1 MSQHISAQNLSRLP
15 NDSAPAIERMI
26 TRAELEQ
33 ERQRYFDLFEFAP
46 DAYIVTDLNGK
57 IFEANQTAA
66 KLLNLSTG
74 FLIGKPLTVFIKLPE
89 RSIFRLNLARLRT
102 ERGKWDWVT
111 ILTPRKRT
119 TFTAHMH
126 AAPVSDTAREITAIR
141 WSIRDVT
148 AQKNLEDKL
157 RIQSARLQA
166 LSRHLVEA
174 QEIER
179 RQLARDLHDE
189 IGQLLTGLKLT
200 LEASQ
205 HQPEATPRHIANALG
220 LIDGLMT
227 QVRRLSLDL
236 RPPMLDDLG
245 LLASLHWSFDTA
257 GSPAGD
263 VPAPGLLVC
272 DATGALTLH
281 GAVEEGL
288 PSVGA
293 ALADGSTATLRGGTT
308 ATVLQSFLS
317 GGATNAPL
325 YTLIRQ
331 GVGEA
336 IYKVHS
342 GSKFDVVTPT
352 ATSGARGT
360 EFKITVKN
368 NGETELYVIEGK
380 VAFST
385 LRETVIAPLQQVIS
399 GLLNGLIGLL

>member
-245 LLASLHWSFDTA
+245 LLASLHWSFERYTTQTGIAVSFTHSGMDRRFL
-257 GSPAGD
+257 PAIEIS
-263 VPAPGLLVC
+263 AYRILQE
-272 DATGALTLH
+272 ALTNVARH
-281 GAVEEGL
+281 AGVRDVAVRVL
-288 PSVGA
+288 V
-293 ALADGSTATLRGGTT
+293 AD
-308 ATVLQSFLS
+308 
-317 GGATNAPL
+317 N
-325 YTLIRQ
+325 
-331 GVGEA
+331 A
-336 IYKVHS
+336 IYLHIEDCGLVSICKPC
-342 GSKFDVVTPT
+342 SKTP
-352 ATSGARGT
+352 
-360 EFKITVKN
+360 
-368 NGETELYVIEGK
+368 
-380 VAFST
+380 
-385 LRETVIAPLQQVIS
+385 
-399 GLLNGLIGLL
+399 